1 MRSRRTWITVA
12 CLVGL
17 TLPMLA
23 DAQQN
28 RGPDDDPSRRLHDLF
43 AREWEVRLEESPL
56 LATAVGRHEYDD
68 RLASMTPADLRR
80 RHEADK
86 AFLAELRE
94 VDPQA
99 LSDQDRVSYR
109 IFEFQLEDRI
119 RAYELGDYQMPLTSD
134 GGFYIRLSRLPQT
147 MTPRTVEDYE
157 NYIARLRQLPRYFT
171 EQAALMRQG
180 IERGFTLP
188 RVVVESVM
196 VAVESYAIEDPEA
209 TVFWPPFED
218 FPASVPESERSRL
231 RAAGREAI
239 VSGAVPAYGAFRDF
253 MRDEY
258 LPGSRQT
265 LGAVELPR
273 GEDYYQFVI
282 RRYTSLEL
290 TPREIHEI
298 GLREVEQIREEM
310 DGVMREVGFEGS
322 FDEFLEFLR
331 TDPQFYAKTPEEL
344 LMRAAWIAKQ
354 MDGKLPSLF
363 GTLPRVPYTVEPV
376 PPELAPRYTAGRYVS
391 PAHGSTQPGIY
402 WVNTHDLDSRPLYN
416 LEALTFHEAVPGHH
430 LQGSLAEEQE
440 GLPPFR
446 RFWYLSA
453 FGEGW
458 GLYSEWLGL
467 EAGFYTDP
475 YSNFGRLTYAMWRAC
490 RLVIDTGVHAFGWT
504 RQQAIDYLAE
514 RTALSLHEVETEV
527 DRYIS
532 WPGQALSYKLG
543 ELAIRR
549 LRREAEQALGP
560 DFDVREFHDAV
571 LLHGA
576 VPLPVLEEQVAAYV
590 ESARH

>member
-17 TLPMLA
+17 TLPVLA
-23 DAQQN
+23 DAQES
-28 RGPDDDPSRRLHDLF
+28 REREDDASRRSHDLF

-80 RHEADK
+80 RYEADK

-94 VDPQA
+94 IDPQA
-99 LSDQDRVSYR
+99 LSEQDRVSYR
-109 IFEFQLEDRI
+109 IFEFQLEDRA
-119 RAYELGDYQMPLTSD
+119 RAYELGDYQVPLTSD
-134 GGFYIRLSRLPQT
+134 VGFYIELSRLPQT
-147 MTPRTVEDYE
+147 MTLRSVEDYE

-196 VAVESYAIEDPEA
+196 VAVESYAVEDPQA
-209 TVFWPPFED
+209 TVFWPPFEEL
-218 FPASVPESERSRL
+218 PASVPESERSRL
-231 RAAGREAI
+231 RSAGREAI
-239 VSGAVPAYGAFRDF
+239 VSAAIPAYGAFRNF

-282 RRYTSLEL
+282 RRYTSLDL
-290 TPREIHEI
+290 TPGEIHEI

-322 FDEFLEFLR
+322 FEEFLELLR
-331 TDPQFYAKTPEEL
+331 TDPRFYAKTPEEL

-363 GTLPRVPYTVEPV
+363 ATLPRVPYTVEPV
-376 PPELAPRYTAGRYVS
+376 PEELAPRYTAGRYVS

-402 WVNTHDLDSRPLYN
+402 WVNTHDLGSRPLYN

-475 YSNFGRLTYAMWRAC
+475 YSDFGRLTYAMWRAC
-490 RLVIDTGVHAFGWT
+490 RLVIDTGLHAFGWT

-543 ELAIRR
+543 ELTIRR

-576 VPLPVLEEQVAAYV
+576 VPLPVLEEQIAAYI

>member
-1 MRSRRTWITVA
+1 MRSRQPWITVA

-17 TLPMLA
+17 TLPVLA

-28 RGPDDDPSRRLHDLF
+28 RERDDDPSRRLHDLF

-68 RLASMTPADLRR
+68 RLSSMTPADLRR
-80 RHEADK
+80 RYEADK

-94 VDPQA
+94 IDPQT

-109 IFEFQLEDRI
+109 IFESQLEDRVG
-119 RAYELGDYQMPLTSD
+119 AYELGDYQMPLTSD
-134 GGFYIRLSRLPQT
+134 GGFYIQLSRLPQT

-171 EQAALMRQG
+171 EQAELMRQG

-196 VAVESYAIEDPEA
+196 IAVESYVVEDPEA
-209 TVFWPPFED
+209 TVFWPPFEEV
-218 FPASVPESERSRL
+218 PASVPESERSRL

-239 VSGAVPAYGAFRDF
+239 ISAAIPAYGAFRDF

-282 RRYTSLEL
+282 GRYTSLEL
-290 TPREIHEI
+290 TPREIHDI

-331 TDPQFYAKTPEEL
+331 TDPQFYAETPEEL

-376 PPELAPRYTAGRYVS
+376 PEELAPRYTAGRYVS

-402 WVNTHDLDSRPLYN
+402 WVNTHGLDSRPLYN

-475 YSNFGRLTYAMWRAC
+475 YSDFGRLTYAMWRAC
-490 RLVIDTGVHAFGWT
+490 RLVIDTGLHAFGWT
-504 RQQAIDYLAE
+504 RQQAIDYLGE
-514 RTALSLHEVETEV
+514 RTALSRHEVETEV

-543 ELAIRR
+543 ELTIRR

-576 VPLPVLEEQVAAYV
+576 VPLPVLEEQVAAFI